1 MRGELEVEEALR
13 VNSVI
18 KKAGTGNIGN
28 AFKDYVQ
35 GNVREAENN
44 VQSLTDEL
52 VEALKDK
59 GVDPDKA
66 SEDVLKFMD
75 KNLEKTSELGERLE
89 EALKTTTFGET
100 RTVIKNIDIPEIVQA
115 KEDYKEKLEKIKSD
129 FINES

>member
-1 MRGELEVEEALR
+1 MRSE
-13 VNSVI
+13 I
-18 KKAGTGNIGN
+18 I
-28 AFKDYVQ
+28 F
-35 GNVREAENN
+35 REAENN

-89 EALKTTTFGET
+89 KALNTTNFGS
-100 RTVIKNIDIPEIVQA
+100 RTVIKDIDIPEIVQA

-129 FINES
+129 FINEKLK